1 MEFKRSRVQIWRASA
16 KSRTKAPAKPIN
28 ARLRDDL
35 ASDPTNALSTCLAR
49 RASSRLVP
57 KAPRSNPA
65 AIITNHRMPATLPR
79 LPHSAS
85 NLAKPRSWNTAS
97 RSLARGDKMASS
109 ASSSAT
115 ASAECE
121 SQWLFTEEELLQTPS
136 VLDGIS
142 PAMEREQRSKGC
154 NFIIQLGIQLKLPQL
169 TLATASTYL
178 HRFYM
183 QNSLKRHHYYET
195 AATSLFLATKVE
207 ENMRKFGEI
216 VVACVRAAQK
226 NLHMEVHR
234 DDKEFWRWKDCILS
248 KEEYLLE
255 SICFDVSV
263 EVPYNHLLNYT
274 SQLGVQTRQLIRTAW
289 TFLNDATLTMLC
301 ILYPPRTIAAAAL
314 YCAAKH
320 HNIEFPDQDGK
331 PWWEVIGVRVKDI
344 KKCCNYMA
352 LVYENNPLKGD
363 DRPRYVTTPEGGP
376 ETTKTRQRATSEASP
391 LPEKRPR
398 EPSGDGGGDGESE
411 RKRTRT
417 EIQTNGTE
425 PAHNPAPSQPSPNP
439 ENRDLEE
446 GEVDD

>member
-1 MEFKRSRVQIWRASA
+1 VALHRGGTIADAVGAGWNLAGDGTRAAVERVQLHNPAGDTAQATAANPSNGVDVSA
-16 KSRTKAPAKPIN
+16 PVLYAEFIEKAPL
-28 ARLRDDL
+28 LRIYPL
-35 ASDPTNALSTCLAR
+35 LLTSALWF
-49 RASSRLVP
+49 
-57 KAPRSNPA
+57 
-65 AIITNHRMPATLPR
+65 LP
-79 LPHSAS
+79 
-85 NLAKPRSWNTAS
+85 
-97 RSLARGDKMASS
+97 DVV
-109 ASSSAT
+109 
-115 ASAECE
+115 
-121 SQWLFTEEELLQTPS
+121 QQ
-136 VLDGIS
+136 
-142 PAMEREQRSKGC
+142 
-154 NFIIQLGIQLKLPQL
+154 
-169 TLATASTYL
+169 
-178 HRFYM
+178 
-183 QNSLKRHHYYET
+183 ET

-352 LVYENNPLKGD
+352 LVYEYAPL
-363 DRPRYVTTPEGGP
+363 
-376 ETTKTRQRATSEASP
+376 
-391 LPEKRPR
+391 
-398 EPSGDGGGDGESE
+398 SG
-411 RKRTRT
+411 
-417 EIQTNGTE
+417 Q
-425 PAHNPAPSQPSPNP
+425 H
-439 ENRDLEE
+439 
-446 GEVDD
+446 